1 MRYFFHFSIVFAL
14 LFSACEDKAET
25 KYVIEFSPVTEHD
38 FGKVEI
44 NQSVSK
50 KIRVKNSE
58 QSSGP
63 FTGTIEIVDSPAFQM
78 DFSGVLVLQK
88 NESVEI
94 YLTFRPT
101 AAEDYSS
108 KLVIQNDQS
117 LNEFYLSG
125 IGASP
130 VSFSISPTAL
140 DFGLVTGGESKELEL
155 VFANNAS
162 SGFDLELSLDLP
174 VGDFSIGGLT
184 NFTLSPNV
192 SKTITVVYTPTL
204 NTSSKTLQVNHNSS
218 VRPSPAKVQIVG
230 IKDISAEL
238 ITANSEAWDLFKSK
252 NYAESTLKFQD
263 AINKSTVNAVYDS
276 IGEESTHGRGWA
288 RLFAQESND
297 YAQAAYNDFLNCYT
311 TGLLS
316 SNSDNDA
323 LAGISISG
331 VLIVSQAAGHY
342 DNIVVAATTLLD
354 NVSNYKFSHNSNIDY
369 KDVRYALIQAYFNL
383 SNFAE
388 AAKELDI
395 LVPAN
400 APHSSSPEALLAA
413 IQALAGQL

>member
-1 MRYFFHFSIVFAL
+1 MRYFFHLSIVFAL

-78 DFSGVLVLQK
+78 DYSGVLVLQK

-184 NFTLSPNV
+184 NFTLSPNI

-276 IGEESTHGRGWA
+276 IGEESTHGRG
-288 RLFAQESND
+288 
-297 YAQAAYNDFLNCYT
+297 
-311 TGLLS
+311 
-316 SNSDNDA
+316 
-323 LAGISISG
+323 
-331 VLIVSQAAGHY
+331 
-342 DNIVVAATTLLD
+342 
-354 NVSNYKFSHNSNIDY
+354 
-369 KDVRYALIQAYFNL
+369 
-383 SNFAE
+383 
-388 AAKELDI
+388 
-395 LVPAN
+395 
-400 APHSSSPEALLAA
+400 
-413 IQALAGQL
+413 

>member
-1 MRYFFHFSIVFAL
+1 MRYFFHLSIVFAL

-140 DFGLVTGGESKELEL
+140 DFGLVTSGESKELEL

-184 NFTLSPNV
+184 NLTLSPNV
-192 SKTITVVYTPTL
+192 SKTPPFAICDG
-204 NTSSKTLQVNHNSS
+204 SS
-218 VRPSPAKVQIVG
+218 VFFPS
-230 IKDISAEL
+230 
-238 ITANSEAWDLFKSK
+238 LFNPVPKG
-252 NYAESTLKFQD
+252 TLCP
-263 AINKSTVNAVYDS
+263 S
-276 IGEESTHGRGWA
+276 R
-288 RLFAQESND
+288 
-297 YAQAAYNDFLNCYT
+297 
-311 TGLLS
+311 
-316 SNSDNDA
+316 
-323 LAGISISG
+323 
-331 VLIVSQAAGHY
+331 
-342 DNIVVAATTLLD
+342 AAT
-354 NVSNYKFSHNSNIDY
+354 
-369 KDVRYALIQAYFNL
+369 
-383 SNFAE
+383 
-388 AAKELDI
+388 
-395 LVPAN
+395 
-400 APHSSSPEALLAA
+400 
-413 IQALAGQL
+413 

>member
-1 MRYFFHFSIVFAL
+1 MRYFFHLSIVFAL
-14 LFSACEDKAET
+14 LFSACEDKEET

-155 VFANNAS
+155 VFANNDS
-162 SGFDLELSLDLP
+162 SGFDLELS
-174 VGDFSIGGLT
+174 
-184 NFTLSPNV
+184 
-192 SKTITVVYTPTL
+192 
-204 NTSSKTLQVNHNSS
+204 
-218 VRPSPAKVQIVG
+218 
-230 IKDISAEL
+230 
-238 ITANSEAWDLFKSK
+238 
-252 NYAESTLKFQD
+252 
-263 AINKSTVNAVYDS
+263 
-276 IGEESTHGRGWA
+276 
-288 RLFAQESND
+288 
-297 YAQAAYNDFLNCYT
+297 
-311 TGLLS
+311 
-316 SNSDNDA
+316 
-323 LAGISISG
+323 
-331 VLIVSQAAGHY
+331 
-342 DNIVVAATTLLD
+342 
-354 NVSNYKFSHNSNIDY
+354 
-369 KDVRYALIQAYFNL
+369 
-383 SNFAE
+383 
-388 AAKELDI
+388 
-395 LVPAN
+395 
-400 APHSSSPEALLAA
+400 
-413 IQALAGQL
+413 

>member
-1 MRYFFHFSIVFAL
+1 MRYFFHLSIVFAL

-25 KYVIEFSPVTEHD
+25 KYIIEFIPASEYD

-58 QSSGP
+58 QSSGF
-63 FTGTIEIVDSPAFQM
+63 FTGTVEIVDSPAFRT
-78 DFSGVLVLQK
+78 DFRGVLTLQK
-88 NESVEI
+88 NESVEM

-130 VSFSISPTAL
+130 VSFSISPTSL
-140 DFGLVTGGESKELEL
+140 DFGLVTGGESKELDL
-155 VFANNAS
+155 VFNNNAS

-174 VGDFSIGGLT
+174 VGDFTIGGLT

-192 SKTITVVYTPTL
+192 SKTITVLYTPTL

-218 VRPSPAKVQIVG
+218 AQPSPAKIQITG
-230 IKDISAEL
+230 IKDISSEL
-238 ITANSEAWDLFKSK
+238 ITSNSEAWDLFKNK
-252 NYAESTLKFQD
+252 NYAESRQKFQD
-263 AINKSTVNAVYDS
+263 AINKSAVNAVYDS
-276 IGEESTHGRGWA
+276 ISEESTHGRGWA
-288 RLFAQESND
+288 RLFAQDGND

-342 DNIVVAATTLLD
+342 TNIVTAATTLLD
-354 NVSNYKFSHNSNIDY
+354 NVSNYKFSYNSKVDY

-383 SNFAE
+383 SYFAE

-395 LVPAN
+395 LVPVN
-400 APHSSSPEALLAA
+400 APHSSSPEELLAA